1 MIFGSAI
8 TGVVGVALIV
18 TGLIVWKKE
27 KISLFHDYHYD
38 KVTED
43 NKKPFC
49 ALSGAG
55 LSVMGA
61 GLAATAVILA
71 VTESAWSFVAL
82 AAGFAIGLLMLV
94 YAGMKYNV

>member
-1 MIFGSAI
+1 MFGSI
-8 TGVVGVALIV
+8 VMGLVGVALIV

-27 KISLFHDYHYD
+27 KISLLHDYHYD
-38 KVTED
+38 KVTEE
-43 NKKPFC
+43 NKKSFC

-61 GLAATAVILA
+61 GLAATAVLLA
-71 VTESAWSFVAL
+71 LTESAWNFVAL

-94 YAGMKYNV
+94 YAGMKYNG

>member
-1 MIFGSAI
+1 MFGSI
-8 TGVVGVALIV
+8 VMGLVGVALIV

-43 NKKPFC
+43 NKKSFC

-55 LSVMGA
+55 LSVMGT
-61 GLAATAVILA
+61 GLAETAVLLA

-82 AAGFAIGLLMLV
+82 VTGFAIGLLMLV